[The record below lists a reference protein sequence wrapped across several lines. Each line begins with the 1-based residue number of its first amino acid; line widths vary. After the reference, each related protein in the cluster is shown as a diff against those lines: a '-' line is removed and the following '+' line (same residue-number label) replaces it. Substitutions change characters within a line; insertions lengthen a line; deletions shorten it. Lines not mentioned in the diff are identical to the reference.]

1 MLRRARRWRRCRAR
15 WWRARAARR
24 RGPCA
29 APAAA
34 RSRACGPPRWRAAW
48 RRSRRPRGRTRS
60 CSACSKPSRISSIYT
75 IDNSRYSLLSLCF
88 HWLLGEKLE
97 ENKKTID
104 FCKVINN
111 HVHNIWR
118 QISSKII
125 YNITYK
131 WKRNVGN
138 ISEALSFIIVW
149 EGEQY
154 FRQTPKETTDWWI

>member
-1 MLRRARRWRRCRAR
+1 MDIALKRWELEKYKNKVHSHIQHSTLVLVLTCPCRPWWRMLRRARRWRRCRAR

-88 HWLLGEKLE
+88 HWLLDEKLE
-97 ENKKTID
+97 ENKILTFAK
-104 FCKVINN
+104 
-111 HVHNIWR
+111 
-118 QISSKII
+118 
-125 YNITYK
+125 
-131 WKRNVGN
+131 
-138 ISEALSFIIVW
+138 
-149 EGEQY
+149 
-154 FRQTPKETTDWWI
+154 